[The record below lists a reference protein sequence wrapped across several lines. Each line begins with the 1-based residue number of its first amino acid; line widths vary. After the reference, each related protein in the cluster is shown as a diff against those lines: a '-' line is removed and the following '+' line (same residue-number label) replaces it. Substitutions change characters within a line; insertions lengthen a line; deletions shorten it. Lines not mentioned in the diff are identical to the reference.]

1 MMEEPRNLR
10 KFKSDFNELDR
21 FFTQEVNGQE
31 GHFKDNMLEFL
42 RLNPRYSHLKND
54 IDYINDVRKI
64 IVHKEDMEG
73 VPVVPTD
80 ALCKKLEDIL
90 NKIKNPPK
98 WESIAIKKEKIY
110 SCSEDNLILDVI
122 KVMAENTYTHV
133 PVVKDGIFQWLLS
146 ESIYVQWLSE
156 VIEKEGI
163 CTTESTISQLKK
175 YVKKTNDDYLFL
187 SRDADIYL
195 IREKFEKAIQERKG
209 EVSKRLGVIF
219 ITNSGKET
227 EKILGLI
234 TAWDLGKIEDK

>member
-1 MMEEPRNLR
+1 
-10 KFKSDFNELDR
+10 
-21 FFTQEVNGQE
+21 
-31 GHFKDNMLEFL
+31 
-42 RLNPRYSHLKND
+42 
-54 IDYINDVRKI
+54 
-64 IVHKEDMEG
+64 
-73 VPVVPTD
+73 
-80 ALCKKLEDIL
+80 
-90 NKIKNPPK
+90 
-98 WESIAIKKEKIY
+98 
-110 SCSEDNLILDVI
+110 
-122 KVMAENTYTHV
+122 V

-175 YVKKTNDDYLFL
+175 YAKKTNDDYLFL

-195 IREKFEKAIQERKG
+195 IREKFEKAIQEKKG